1 MSRQETCDNVLL
13 MQADFDGE
21 LDPVQSAAMQGH
33 RQTCLICQEAWQTLE
48 RARHGMRQQASYHLA
63 PEMLKQRLVGQL
75 AQAGLAPAATIQPIP
90 PIAAR
95 LASWWRSLIGFGL
108 GAAVATAA
116 VTLFFQPVPV
126 GDMADLVAASHVRSL
141 QPGHLLDVASNDQ
154 HNVKPW
160 FDGKLDFAP
169 PVKNL
174 ADQGFPLEGGRLDY
188 LQDREVAALIYRSG
202 QHRINLLV
210 WPASGGAADG
220 TETPELSGKG
230 SLNILHWREKDMTAW
245 AVSDLSADDLK
256 TFVTIWRRHE

>member
-1 MSRQETCDNVLL
+1 MSRQDTCDKVLL
-13 MQADFDGE
+13 LQAEFDGE
-21 LDPVQSAAMQGH
+21 LDSLQSTAMQGH
-33 RQTCLICQEAWQTLE
+33 RQSCVICQEAWQTLE
-48 RARHGMRQQASYHLA
+48 RARHGMRRQASYHPA
-63 PEMLKQRLVGQL
+63 SEALKQRLAGQL
-75 AQAGLAPAATIQPIP
+75 AQAGLAPAATNPPPQPIST
-90 PIAAR
+90 R
-95 LASWWRSLIGFGL
+95 LVSWWRSLIGFGL

-116 VTLFFQPVPV
+116 VILFFQPVPV
-126 GDMADLVAASHVRSL
+126 GDMADLVAASHIRSL

-188 LQDREVAALIYRSG
+188 LQDKEVAALIYRSG
-202 QHRINLLV
+202 LHRINLLI
-210 WPASGGAADG
+210 WPASGAAADG
-220 TETPELSGKG
+220 AETPELIGKG
-230 SLNILHWREKDMTAW
+230 NLNILHWREKDMTAW